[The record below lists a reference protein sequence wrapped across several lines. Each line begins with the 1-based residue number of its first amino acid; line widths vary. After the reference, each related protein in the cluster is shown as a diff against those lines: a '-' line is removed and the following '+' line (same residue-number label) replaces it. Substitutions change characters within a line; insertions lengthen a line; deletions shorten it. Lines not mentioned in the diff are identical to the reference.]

1 MRKFYALIFALCLTF
16 SISAQEIVNLAY
28 FPFTDNA
35 SSPNTPTSYL
45 APFGEQASAAGLYL
59 DGTHGSSFW
68 NTNELTSNNG
78 SSLNLMYDQTYG
90 KDLALINNAANGK
103 SIVFHFSTLG
113 YQDVVMSMA
122 VRRSAQGF
130 NRTDWLYST
139 DGVNFDTMPNFSTVP
154 GEVATYEHKTIYLSE
169 FSAIN
174 DQPDVYIKCV
184 FDGAMSAS
192 ASFRMDNIS
201 ISAYPAGPDIWGPR
215 VNNVSATD
223 SVTVSVHFNE
233 PVNDTTAGNVANYE
247 LDNGLVINAISVV
260 DHNMVEL
267 KTSEMSE
274 DVTYSLIVRNV
285 EDALGN
291 EMEPDT
297 ISFSYSP
304 EGGGFVHNTNCDNIA
319 QLRANMDCS
328 NHSLSQY
335 STEVYKLN
343 GEVVVTAVAA
353 YKNQKVIQDE
363 TGAILIFDDGNVL
376 DPNGTLEVGD
386 KIRGFEG
393 KLTNYYGFMEF
404 KPTTTFEQKTA
415 IYQEVTP
422 LEITLDQLNDESFM
436 NQHQAELIRLRN
448 VSFTQPGAAFAKL
461 TTYEISQ
468 NGTTASA
475 VYPYFQDVDYLGTE
489 VPQGDFSIVGFNF
502 ATSKIGNQTPPFRYY
517 IVPRYLSDF
526 MEETG
531 VEEWN
536 NKETVYPN
544 PTTGPVAFLSSTPV
558 EKVMVYD
565 INGKL
570 VANEFVTD
578 NRMDVSQLDNGV
590 YFAKLYRHNECLGVA
605 KIVKY

>member
-16 SISAQEIVNLAY
+16 SLSAQVPVCLAY
-28 FPFTDNA
+28 FPFTENLG
-35 SSPNTPTSYL
+35 SPNTPNSYL
-45 APFGEQASAAGLYL
+45 APFGEQSETAGLYL
-59 DGTHGSSFW
+59 DGTHGSSTW
-68 NTNELTSNNG
+68 NPDELASNNG
-78 SSLNLMYDQTYG
+78 SSLNLMYNQTYG
-90 KDLALINNAANGK
+90 KDLATINNAANGK
-103 SIVFHFSTLG
+103 YVVYHFSTIG
-113 YQDVVMSMA
+113 YQNVVITMA

-130 NRTDWLYST
+130 NSTVWSYST
-139 DGVNFDTMPNFSTVP
+139 DGTNFTTLTDVSTVP
-154 GEVATYEHKTIYLSE
+154 SEPSQYELKTIDLTGIT
-169 FSAIN
+169 AIN
-174 DQPDVYIKCV
+174 NQADVYIRCQ
-184 FDGAMSAS
+184 FDGALSAN
-192 ASFRMDNIS
+192 ASFRTDNVS
-201 ISAYPAGPDIWGPR
+201 ISAYPSGPDIWGPSVR
-215 VNNVSATD
+215 NVSATD
-223 SVTVSVHFNE
+223 SVTVFVTFNE
-233 PVNDTTAGNVANYE
+233 PVNDTTAGDIANYE
-247 LDNGLVINAISVV
+247 LDNGLTISNVSIADNYLV
-260 DHNMVEL
+260 QL
-267 KTSEMSE
+267 TTSEMSE
-274 DVTYSLIVRNV
+274 DVTYSLIVHNV
-285 EDALGN
+285 KDTLGN
-291 EMEPDT
+291 VMEPDT
-297 ISFSYSP
+297 ISFNYSP

-335 STEVYKLN
+335 STEVYKLH

-363 TGAILIFDDGNVL
+363 TGAILIFDDNNVL

-393 KLTNYYGFMEF
+393 KLTNYYGFLEF

-422 LEITLDQLNDESFM
+422 LEITLDQLNDEAFM
-436 NQHQAELIRLRN
+436 DQHQAELIMLRN
-448 VSFTQPGAAFAKL
+448 VTFTQPGAEFAKL

-489 VPQGDFSIVGFNF
+489 VPHADISIVGFNF

-526 MEETG
+526 MDETG
-531 VEEWN
+531 VDEWS

-544 PTTGPVAFLSSTPV
+544 PTTGPVVFQTSTPV

-590 YFAKLYRHNECLGVA
+590 YFAKLYRHNEYLGVA

>member
-45 APFGEQASAAGLYL
+45 APFGEQHSTAGLYL
-59 DGTHGSSFW
+59 DGTHGSSLW

-174 DQPDVYIKCV
+174 DQPEVYIKCV

-291 EMEPDT
+291 VMETDT
-297 ISFSYSP
+297 ISFSYTP
-304 EGGGFVHNTNCDNIA
+304 EGGFIHNTNCDNIA
-319 QLRANMDCS
+319 QLRANMSFS
-328 NHSLSQY
+328 NHSVSQY
-335 STEVYKLN
+335 STEVFRLN

-393 KLTNYYGFMEF
+393 KLTNYYGFLEF

-415 IYQEVTP
+415 IYQEVAP
-422 LEITLDQLNDESFM
+422 LEITLDQLNDEAFM
-436 NQHQAELIRLRN
+436 DQHQAELIMLRN
-448 VSFTQPGAAFAKL
+448 VTFTQPGATFAKL

-475 VYPYFQDVDYLGTE
+475 VYPYFQDVDYLGEE
-489 VPQGDFSIVGFNF
+489 VPAGTFNLVGFNF

-517 IVPRYLSDF
+517 IIPRSLTDF
-526 MEETG
+526 VTG
-531 VEEWN
+531 IRELDN
-536 NKETVYPN
+536 NVAVYPN
-544 PTTGPVAFLSSTPV
+544 PTNGTVVFQIGSPV
-558 EKVMVYD
+558 ETVMIYD

-570 VANEFVTD
+570 VANETVAD
-578 NRMDVSQLDNGV
+578 NRVNVSHLDNGV
-590 YFAKLYRHNECLGVA
+590 YFAKLYRQNELLGVS